1 MKKNILHIIYQTNII
16 WWVENFLSAFLSFSK
31 NNDLLV
37 QVYNKKNNT
46 GIKNRILNLNEKLH
60 SYNPIILLYQTFSRA
75 IKYNNIC
82 KKEKINISIS
92 HWDSLNLSNILS
104 KIFFW
109 NKSSIYIFLHN
120 SLSFYKNK
128 WSFIYKY
135 LFNFLYPKADKI
147 ITISEEMTLELKS
160 RWYKNIHTLF
170 NPIDLENI
178 EKEKK
183 EGLWNY
189 KNIFNSDK
197 KTFITIWRLDK
208 VKNIKFSIKTF
219 DIFNKENPNFQ
230 FLIIWDWKER
240 ESIQSIINKT
250 NNKNIIL
257 IWRQNNVYKFLNRSD
272 YFLFSS
278 LNEWFWRV
286 LIETLACWIPILTHD
301 FKYGAKE
308 IIRNNNDFTE
318 CKKLE
323 LHKNWILVPYLNEY
337 IYIKWMELISKNKF
351 DKSKIYNS
359 IQKYDVKKLS
369 EKWKLILN
377 NK

>member
-1 MKKNILHIIYQTNII
+1 
-16 WWVENFLSAFLSFSK
+16 
-31 NNDLLV
+31 V
-37 QVYNKKNNT
+37 QIYNKKNNT
-46 GIKNRILNLNEKLH
+46 WIKNKILNLNEKLH

-75 IKYNNIC
+75 IKYKDIC
-82 KKEKINISIS
+82 KKESINISIS

-104 KIFFW
+104 KILFW

-135 LFNFLYPKADKI
+135 LFDFLYPKADKI
-147 ITISEEMTLELKS
+147 ITISEEMALELKS
-160 RWYKNIHTLF
+160 KWYKNIHTLF
-170 NPIDLENI
+170 NPVDLENI

-183 EGLWNY
+183 ESLWNY
-189 KNIFNSDK
+189 EKVFNSKK

-208 VKNIKFSIKTF
+208 VKNIEFSIKAF

-230 FLIIWDWKER
+230 FIIIWDWKEKN
-240 ESIQSIINKT
+240 SIEKTINKT

-257 IWRQNNVYKFLNRSD
+257 LWKQNNVYKFLNRSD
-272 YFLFSS
+272 YFIFSS

-286 LIETLACWIPILTHD
+286 LIEALASWIPILTHD

-351 DKSKIYNS
+351 NKTKIYNS
-359 IQKYDVKKLS
+359 IQKYDIKNLN
-369 EKWKLILN
+369 EKWKIILN